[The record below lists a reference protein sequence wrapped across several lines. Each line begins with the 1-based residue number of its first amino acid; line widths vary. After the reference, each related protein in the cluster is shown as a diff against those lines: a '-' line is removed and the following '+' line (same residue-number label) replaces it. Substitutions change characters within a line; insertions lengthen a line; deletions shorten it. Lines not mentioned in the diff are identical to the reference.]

1 MDRTASHMARK
12 PASKPGKPQREKVQL
27 SLLES
32 QAKRLRIVAAELGVD
47 MSEIVGQLIDAKY
60 SGVHVRGLDRND
72 PAGQGRAG
80 DSETPAQTVRI
91 PNVTDRIGQIARKST
106 APVDD
111 ALDQL
116 SNE

>member
-12 PASKPGKPQREKVQL
+12 PASKPGTPQREKVQL

-72 PAGQGRAG
+72 QAGQGRAG
-80 DSETPAQTVRI
+80 DSEPPAQTVRI
-91 PNVTDRIGQIARKST
+91 SGITNRIGDIARKSA

-111 ALDQL
+111 AIDGLV
-116 SNE
+116 SE